1 MSKDNL
7 KISMRALGA
16 DLNNPLMMK
25 NTLRNLVHNMGIGI
39 NVTMRGVDMSAYDP
53 YGYDQRRPYD
63 LLAGSRPGS
72 AYDISD
78 EVLINLRLPESE
90 RSGMTTDEF
99 VATPQVQ
106 GGIASAKRLEELAKI
121 TYNDTLTGLQMDGT
135 GALERMN
142 ERGFPGITLEE
153 MQLLDADVL
162 RDKFDII
169 MGDAGYKPVALEPEV
184 PSAGIFT
191 PGVRRAIE
199 DGTIGLPAGVTVTR
213 EPQ

>member
-1 MSKDNL
+1 
-7 KISMRALGA
+7 MRALGA

-39 NVTMRGVDMSAYDP
+39 NVALRGVDMSAYDP
-53 YGYDQRRPYD
+53 YGYDQSKPYD
-63 LLAGSRPGS
+63 LLSGEHTG
-72 AYDISD
+72 AYAMDD
-78 EVLINLRLPESE
+78 DTLINLRLPESE
-90 RSGMTTDEF
+90 RSGLTKEEF
-99 VATPQVQ
+99 LNTPTIR
-106 GGIASAKRLEELAKI
+106 GGVESVRKLEALAKV

-135 GALERMN
+135 GALERMK

-153 MQLLDADVL
+153 MQLLDPDIL
-162 RDKFDII
+162 KEQFDII
-169 MGDAGYKPVALEPEV
+169 IGDAGYRPVGLEPEI

-191 PGVRRAIE
+191 PGVRKAIQ